1 MGKSWAFKPN
11 KNVLIRSKKGAA
23 RGLAL
28 AGEHVLGEAN
38 KRVPIEEGTL
48 TRSGVASVDEKKLR
62 GAVSYDTPYA
72 VKQHEDMHLQ
82 HDSGREPKYLEN
94 AFNAEADTVGKIIAK
109 AIKGEL

>member
-1 MGKSWAFKPN
+1 MGKSWTFKPN
-11 KNVLIRSKKGAA
+11 KSIQIRTKKGAA

-48 TRSGVASVDEKKLR
+48 TRSGAASVDEKKLR

-72 VKQHEDMHLQ
+72 VRQHEDLGLK
-82 HDSGREPKYLEN
+82 HDEGREPKYLEN
-94 AFNAEADTVGKIIAK
+94 AFNAEADAVGEIIAQ
-109 AIKGEL
+109 AIRGEL